1 MLFDLVGFETP
12 YASLDR
18 AGRAVVILVRPC
30 SPCHCV
36 NCNDRTLVLET
47 HGYPGGLWWWLTKK
61 SIKASWG
68 WHFLMFVY
76 KNASLLW
83 KPFLFTWNPCN
94 NFFLEENT
102 KHITFSQDQWCQT
115 HTWKC
120 LYSRSGSGWLPV
132 IFELVGREKC
142 CCFSWIVVEHDWK
155 CWNWCKGLTYD
166 PWLLETAADQWTD
179 LSLSPKRVDRLPWN
193 VPVGLGGVYL

>member
-1 MLFDLVGFETP
+1 MAIP
-12 YASLDR
+12 
-18 AGRAVVILVRPC
+18 AGC
-30 SPCHCV
+30 S
-36 NCNDRTLVLET
+36 
-47 HGYPGGLWWWLTKK
+47 GGLPK
-61 SIKASWG
+61 KAS
-68 WHFLMFVY
+68 
-76 KNASLLW
+76 
-83 KPFLFTWNPCN
+83 KPAEVDTFWCLFIKMPHYCENPFYSREIHVIISSWRKIPN
-94 NFFLEENT
+94 
-102 KHITFSQDQWCQT
+102 ITFSQDQWCQT

-120 LYSRSGSGWLPV
+120 LYSRSGSRWLPV
-132 IFELVGREKC
+132 IFEVVEREKC